1 MKFLINKVTITL
13 LVEHGLYLCN
23 RADITKARTCPPVWI
38 KFCPSYSCT
47 AKSSSFLN
55 FTPFSMPLSPPM
67 CCVFSADPSRLRG
80 LMEEF
85 HDNRSSERTSPVSVS
100 SDFMLRER
108 RLLSS
113 LSLWTWAWGMKHD
126 ISRTSHDPEL
136 TNYFLNIQMFR
147 QIWSDLLATEQFY
160 LQVISVFQVFCQA
173 IADRTTPLGLVWLG
187 VHLKVTFLDSSY
199 ILSWGRGTQR
209 FPSYSAWLSKS
220 PDVVVCRPG
229 YMRYPFHWGSVLP
242 ESLKMGW

>member
-1 MKFLINKVTITL
+1 MTIGA
-13 LVEHGLYLCN
+13 V
-23 RADITKARTCPPVWI
+23 
-38 KFCPSYSCT
+38 
-47 AKSSSFLN
+47 
-55 FTPFSMPLSPPM
+55 
-67 CCVFSADPSRLRG
+67 
-80 LMEEF
+80 
-85 HDNRSSERTSPVSVS
+85 SERTSPVSVS

-147 QIWSDLLATEQFY
+147 QIWSDLLVTEQFY

>member
-1 MKFLINKVTITL
+1 MTIGAVRGRLLCPCPRTL
-13 LVEHGLYLCN
+13 CSENG
-23 RADITKARTCPPVWI
+23 A
-38 KFCPSYSCT
+38 S
-47 AKSSSFLN
+47 
-55 FTPFSMPLSPPM
+55 
-67 CCVFSADPSRLRG
+67 SRLCHFG
-80 LMEEF
+80 LELE
-85 HDNRSSERTSPVSVS
+85 
-100 SDFMLRER
+100 
-108 RLLSS
+108 
-113 LSLWTWAWGMKHD
+113 AWNM
-126 ISRTSHDPEL
+126 TFPELDPEL

-147 QIWSDLLATEQFY
+147 QIWSDLLVTEQFY

-173 IADRTTPLGLVWLG
+173 IADRTTPPGLVWLG